1 MLFHFIVVILWSHTK
16 HDNKLIAMQ
25 ATLSYACGISD
36 IPLKGETIGQNLR
49 QIAAKFPERT
59 ALISEY
65 QQYRANYSEFLEQVE
80 QVAKALMAHGI
91 RRGDRVGIW
100 SPNRYEWVLVQYA
113 TALMGAIMVNINPG
127 YKLSGLRYA
136 LEQSRIDL
144 LIASSHFR
152 KTDYIK
158 MLDELR
164 PDCLYPKQTVII
176 DRDWATFLSSASQVS
191 DARLAEREASLQF
204 DDPVNIQYTSGTTGY
219 PKGATLSHHNIL
231 NNGFF
236 IGERLKYTEKDIV
249 CLPVPF
255 YHCFGMVLGNMA
267 IVTHGACIVIPGE
280 FFDPEQVLQTVE
292 NERCTSLYGV
302 PTMFIAELDL
312 PDFAKY
318 NLKSLRTGIM
328 AGAPCPIDTMRKV
341 QSLMN
346 MTEICV
352 CYGMT
357 ETSPVS
363 TESCTD
369 DPLELRVTTVGTVH
383 PHVEIK
389 IIDPESGAIVPRGT
403 AGELCTRGYSV
414 MLGYWD
420 NPEDT
425 KAIIDETRWLH
436 SGDIA
441 VMDENGYVSIVGRI
455 KDLIIRGG
463 ENISPKEIEDF
474 LIVHEGVSDVQ
485 VIGVYS
491 EKYGE
496 EVMAWIKPRPGYNV
510 SAESL
515 HTYCK
520 GRIAT
525 FKIPR
530 YWKFVDAFPMT
541 VTGKIRK
548 IEMREISEKELG
560 LDLLRP
566 IRETLFTLFL
576 FYGSLY
582 TWKRNGPYQ
591 YLSDSQQPSEAAH
604 RPRYTNTTEQSSG
617 QSLNYFYISTYN
629 RHSNCFRKQDL

>member
-1 MLFHFIVVILWSHTK
+1 MLFHFIVVILWLHTK

-65 QQYRANYSEFLEQVE
+65 QQYRANYSEFLAQVE

-204 DDPVNIQYTSGTTGY
+204 DVPVNIQYTSGTTGY

-566 IRETLFTLFL
+566 
-576 FYGSLY
+576 
-582 TWKRNGPYQ
+582 KR
-591 YLSDSQQPSEAAH
+591 
-604 RPRYTNTTEQSSG
+604 
-617 QSLNYFYISTYN
+617 
-629 RHSNCFRKQDL
+629 

>member
-1 MLFHFIVVILWSHTK
+1 MLFHFIVVILWLHTK

-65 QQYRANYSEFLEQVE
+65 QQYRANYSEFLAQVE

-436 SGDIA
+436 SGDIV

-566 IRETLFTLFL
+566 
-576 FYGSLY
+576 
-582 TWKRNGPYQ
+582 KR
-591 YLSDSQQPSEAAH
+591 
-604 RPRYTNTTEQSSG
+604 
-617 QSLNYFYISTYN
+617 
-629 RHSNCFRKQDL
+629 

>member
-65 QQYRANYSEFLEQVE
+65 QQYRAKYSEFLEQVE

-219 PKGATLSHHNIL
+219 PKRATLSHHNIL

-566 IRETLFTLFL
+566 
-576 FYGSLY
+576 
-582 TWKRNGPYQ
+582 KR
-591 YLSDSQQPSEAAH
+591 
-604 RPRYTNTTEQSSG
+604 
-617 QSLNYFYISTYN
+617 
-629 RHSNCFRKQDL
+629 